1 MLAIELFHIKI
12 SFRLFLI
19 LTIINLTRREI
30 GILIENVARFIWL
43 FHVNDILSF
52 GFIFV
57 TLSLNVLFT
66 QFKFQMSEFSVFMN
80 RIQCFLWTADF
91 ISLEFMQLI
100 CMMWQLFFPLLNVFF
115 RRTYDFIFSRL
126 IFRQFYIFTAIY
138 LISAIYLAFCIDEYF
153 WILL

>member
-19 LTIINLTRREI
+19 LTIINLTRRKI

-57 TLSLNVLFT
+57 TLSLKVLFT

-80 RIQCFLWTADF
+80 RILCLLWTADF
-91 ISLEFMQLI
+91 ISPEFMQLI
-100 CMMWQLFFPLLNVFF
+100 CMMWQIFFSHLDVFF
-115 RRTYDFIFSRL
+115 RRIYDFIFSRL

-138 LISAIYLAFCIDEYF
+138 LAFCIDEYF